1 MWHHAG
7 SGDDGDEVDDTV
19 DGGVGVDKDVIICH
33 MRHHAGSDDGE
44 EVDDSVD
51 GDGGGEDEQEDQGVT
66 KQWSLHPP
74 YHPHWWSPY
83 DCNGGEH

>member
-51 GDGGGEDEQEDQGVT
+51 GDGGG
-66 KQWSLHPP
+66 
-74 YHPHWWSPY
+74 
-83 DCNGGEH
+83 